1 VVYVNGDGVPVNNVR
16 AYMWWSLAK
25 AQGHENAADNLNIV
39 KNEMTPAQIAKAQEL
54 ATKMWKKIN
63 N

>member
-1 VVYVNGDGVPVNNVR
+1 MYVNGDGVPVNNVR

-25 AQGHENAADNLNIV
+25 AQGHENAADNLDIV

>member
-1 VVYVNGDGVPVNNVR
+1 VNNVR

-25 AQGHENAADNLNIV
+25 AQGHENAADNLDIV